1 MRRHLERIGTQYNA
15 GQATK
20 TSSETM
26 PKAKDETRWWND
38 GLNATHVTIQ
48 HTKLT
53 SCDHHANDVDVIISW

>member
-26 PKAKDETRWWND
+26 PKAKDETR
-38 GLNATHVTIQ
+38 
-48 HTKLT
+48 
-53 SCDHHANDVDVIISW
+53 